1 MNTILEIIGN
11 LFTLQNLLILNLG
24 LATGI
29 IIGSL
34 PGLTATMGV
43 ALLLPLTFGLDS
55 VPGMLLLLGVYCGGI
70 YGGSITGI
78 LIKTPGTPSAAATV
92 LDGYPMAEKGEASR
106 ALDMA
111 LIASVI
117 GGLFSAF
124 VLMFIAPIIAQ
135 FALKFGPIEYFAIA
149 VFGLTII
156 SGISGDSVIKG
167 LITGLLGLL
176 VTTIGLDPVGGIDR
190 FTFDIIQL
198 ASGINIIPAMI
209 GLFAIA
215 EIIRK
220 AKTVNMPVD
229 EAIKFQKKKL
239 PFKEVLLYWKT
250 LLRSS
255 MIGTFIG
262 AIPGTGSAIAS
273 FISYNEAKRNS
284 KDPASF
290 GKGNIEGIAASECAN
305 NAVTGAALIPLLTL
319 GIPGDPT
326 TAILIGALI
335 MQGIIAGPLL
345 FVEERQWVY
354 SIMIGLVLLNIFM
367 LIQGK
372 LFIKAFANV
381 VKVPTKILLPI
392 LIVLCVIGSF
402 AVHNTVFDVL
412 LMLVFG
418 LIGYVLLKLDF
429 PLTPMVIAIV
439 LGPLAENNMRRA
451 LIMSQGD
458 FRIFFTKPIS
468 AIFLTISILVIL
480 VPMIRNILKLRNK

>member
-167 LITGLLGLL
+167 LIMGLLGLL

-255 MIGTFIG
+255 IIGTFIG

-284 KDPASF
+284 KDPSSF

>member
-167 LITGLLGLL
+167 LIMGLLGLL

-284 KDPASF
+284 KDPSSF

-480 VPMIRNILKLRNK
+480 VPMIRNILKLRDK

>member
-167 LITGLLGLL
+167 LIMGLLGLL

>member
-1 MNTILEIIGN
+1 MNTILEIISN

-43 ALLLPLTFGLDS
+43 ALLLPLTFGLGS

-167 LITGLLGLL
+167 LIMGLLGLL

-480 VPMIRNILKLRNK
+480 VPMIRNILKLRDK

>member
-167 LITGLLGLL
+167 LIMGLLGLL

-284 KDPASF
+284 KDPSSF